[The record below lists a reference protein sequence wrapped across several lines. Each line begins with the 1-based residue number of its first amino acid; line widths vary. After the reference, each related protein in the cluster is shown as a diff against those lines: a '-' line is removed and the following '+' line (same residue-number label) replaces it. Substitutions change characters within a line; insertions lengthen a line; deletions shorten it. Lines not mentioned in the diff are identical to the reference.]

1 MQGTRERIL
10 ELVVQRREV
19 RVEDLAEELG
29 ITAAGVRRHLDNLRA
44 DGLVAVRSVHQP
56 TGRPY
61 HAYHATERAIAPV
74 PAAYAGLLERMLR
87 SLGEQDGVITS
98 VMTSVAEALADR
110 HRGDFD
116 GGDTVGTEERVA
128 QVTQSLRQ
136 DGILESW
143 SSEKDGFHLVNHQCP
158 YHKAAEISTLP
169 CESDRKAIELLLG
182 LDVEQLNRIVDGSP
196 ICEYL
201 VRGSRGPQL
210 IEIG

>member
-10 ELVVQRREV
+10 ELVVQRREM

-29 ITAAGVRRHLDNLRA
+29 ITSAAVRRHLDNLRA
-44 DGLVAVRSVHQP
+44 DGMVDVRAVRQP

-61 HAYHATERAIAPV
+61 YAYHATEQAIAPV

-87 SLGEQDGVITS
+87 SLGERDDVVNS
-98 VMTSVAEALADR
+98 VMTSVAEALASR
-110 HRGDFD
+110 HRDDFA
-116 GGDTVGTEERVA
+116 GTKTAGTEERVA
-128 QVTQSLRQ
+128 QVTASLRQ

-143 SSEKDGFHLVNHQCP
+143 SAETDGFHLVNHQCP
-158 YHKAAEISTLP
+158 YHKAAEISKLP
-169 CESDRKAIELLLG
+169 CESDRQAIELLLG

-201 VRGSRGPQL
+201 VRGARGPQL